1 MILTK
6 RRERLT
12 MINAR
17 QLLIRSTA
25 GSLLLLLGACASII
39 HGTHQDVGI
48 SSAPTGA
55 AVTIDNLPSGNTPV
69 IAKLTRKDN
78 HIVRIEM
85 AGYQP
90 IDLTLTR
97 GVSGWVWGNV
107 AFGGLIGL
115 AVDAID
121 GGMYK
126 LSPDQL
132 TASLT
137 AKNAS
142 VRKAGDGIYVLA
154 VLKPESDWVKVAQLR
169 AR

>member
-1 MILTK
+1 MNTVTHRFIV
-6 RRERLT
+6 RAA
-12 MINAR
+12 IG
-17 QLLIRSTA
+17 LL
-25 GSLLLLLGACASII
+25 GFGLGACASII

-48 SSAPTGA
+48 TSAPTGA
-55 AVTIDNLPSGNTPV
+55 MVTIDNVRSGNTPV
-69 IAKLTRKDN
+69 IAKLTRKEN

-90 IDLTLTR
+90 IDLTLTHS
-97 GVSGWVWGNV
+97 VSGWVWGNV

-126 LSPDQL
+126 LSPEQL
-132 TASLT
+132 TASLSAT
-137 AKNAS
+137 HAS
-142 VRKAGDGIYVLA
+142 ARQVGDGVYLFV
-154 VLKPESDWVKVAQLR
+154 VLKPQSDWVKVAQLQ